1 MANALQNAIT
11 SLGNMGNLALAQ
23 NLDPQTLLGFA
34 LGRYLHNRYEA
45 ARNRR
50 IWEKG
55 QQQEANDMMNNS
67 IGNSAL
73 TVASGDNTP
82 GGNWKAATLYQTI
95 GNMQPTTKAE
105 TKLQNN
111 LLGNLEPS
119 AAQGLSYKDRVNNEL
134 MQKAIDGMDV
144 STPAGDLFQQKMR
157 LAFPMTTRMY

>member
-1 MANALQNAIT
+1 MANALQNAIS

-34 LGRYLHNRYEA
+34 LGRYLNNRYEA

-50 IWEKG
+50 IWDKA
-55 QQQEANDMMNNS
+55 QQGEANEMMDNS
-67 IGNSAL
+67 LGNSAL

-82 GGNWKAATLYQTI
+82 GGNWRAATLYQTI
-95 GNMQPTTKAE
+95 DNMKPLTRNE

-119 AAQGLSYKDRVNNEL
+119 AAQGLSYKERVNNEL
-134 MQKAIDGMDV
+134 MQKAINGMEV
-144 STPAGDLFQQKMR
+144 NTPADGLFQQKMR